1 MNCLCPDAITQP
13 SDLCPVH
20 GCVPLA
26 DRDPNWLW
34 LDDDRDPDEGSDA
47 GLTCLFAFLGLLV
60 GIAAAV
66 RLPAKLIGT
75 LLNKEK
81 HDG

>member
-1 MNCLCPDAITQP
+1 MTCLCPDAIARP

-20 GCVPLA
+20 GSIPLA
-26 DRDPNWLW
+26 DHDPNWLW
-34 LDDDRDPDEGSDA
+34 LDDDRDPDEEGGAVWS
-47 GLTCLFAFLGLLV
+47 CLFVVVGLIV

-75 LLNKEK
+75 LLHKDKDN
-81 HDG
+81 G